1 MLSVTSARCC
11 SAACYPGWLS
21 EGGLLQ
27 PGSHSGGLPFNCRQY
42 RGYAEYLQVYFKAEF
57 IEPAKQSCAPHP
69 LPSEV
74 GSCFL

>member
-1 MLSVTSARCC
+1 MLSVTSTCTS
-11 SAACYPGWLS
+11 SAARYPGWLS

-42 RGYAEYLQVYFKAEF
+42 REDADYLGVYFKAKC
-57 IEPAKQSCAPHP
+57 IEPDKQSRATHP

>member
-1 MLSVTSARCC
+1 MVSVTSARCY
-11 SAACYPGWLS
+11 SAVRYPGCLS

-42 RGYAEYLQVYFKAEF
+42 REDADYLGVYFKAKC
-57 IEPAKQSCAPHP
+57 IEPDKQSRATHP